1 MLLPGGPTSAWPGT
15 QTVGTAGRQRQPGR
29 RVGEGQGLP
38 RVVQSWAAALQAHG
52 AEGARVTTGG
62 LGMQDIRGGGRL
74 HGGSTEPP
82 AWTLWDGE
90 SSLQR
95 DCSPQSPAPWSLGAA
110 VGGLLSGGCPAWG
123 CPPRGCHLPAPRA
136 CPSSPTTRVLECGRS
151 VHPDSQEHSG
161 PTCRQHRVLPDT
173 SAGPL
178 SATCAADKQGLAH
191 RGGTAGLGGH
201 GTLETHP
208 KHLTL
213 GS

>member
-62 LGMQDIRGGGRL
+62 LGMQDIRGGGHL

-110 VGGLLSGGCPAWG
+110 VGGCCQGAALPGGA
-123 CPPRGCHLPAPRA
+123 LPAAAICRPPGPAPALPPPGSLSVAALSTQTARSTQGQPADSTESYPTPRLA
-136 CPSSPTTRVLECGRS
+136 HSLPRVLLTSRALPTGEEQQDLG
-151 VHPDSQEHSG
+151 VTG
-161 PTCRQHRVLPDT
+161 P
-173 SAGPL
+173 
-178 SATCAADKQGLAH
+178 
-191 RGGTAGLGGH
+191 
-201 GTLETHP
+201 
-208 KHLTL
+208 
-213 GS
+213 